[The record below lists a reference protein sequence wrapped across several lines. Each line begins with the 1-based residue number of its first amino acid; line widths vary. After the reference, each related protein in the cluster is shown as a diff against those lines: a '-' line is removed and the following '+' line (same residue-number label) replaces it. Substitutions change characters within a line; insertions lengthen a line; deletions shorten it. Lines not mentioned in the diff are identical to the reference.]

1 MAEPERAH
9 PIVVFDGAC
18 NLCNTSVDFIID
30 RDPQAYFRFVA
41 RQSEPGR
48 RLLRA
53 HGLPEAGVGS
63 LVVIDGDRV
72 LVRSSAALAIARHL
86 SGVWPL
92 VSVFRLVPA
101 PLRDGAYDLVARN
114 RTRLFG
120 EREACAM
127 PTPER
132 AARFL
137 SA

>member
-1 MAEPERAH
+1 MSERDRAH

-18 NLCNTSVDFIID
+18 NLCNASVDFIID
-30 RDPQAYFRFVA
+30 RDPQAHFRFVA

-72 LVRSSAALAIARHL
+72 LVRSSAALAIAQRL
-86 SGVWPL
+86 SGAWPL
-92 VSVFRLVPA
+92 VSVFRLVPG
-101 PLRDGAYDLVARN
+101 PLRDAAYGLVARN

-120 EREACAM
+120 AREVCAI